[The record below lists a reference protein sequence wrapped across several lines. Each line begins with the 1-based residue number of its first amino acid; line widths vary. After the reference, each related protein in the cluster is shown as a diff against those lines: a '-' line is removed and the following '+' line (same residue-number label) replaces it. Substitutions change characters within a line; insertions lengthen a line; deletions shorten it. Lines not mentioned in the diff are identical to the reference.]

1 MTVTIPGHVPWV
13 VHRVAVSGH
22 YQDPLHTI
30 LTAWSLA
37 DVCDAHEVCDALDA
51 ARAEAAKGPHR

>member
-1 MTVTIPGHVPWV
+1 MTVTLPGHVPWV

-22 YQDPLHTI
+22 YHDALHTI

-37 DVCDAHEVCDALDA
+37 DVCDAYEVCDALDE
-51 ARAEAAKGPHR
+51 ARAEAERAPR